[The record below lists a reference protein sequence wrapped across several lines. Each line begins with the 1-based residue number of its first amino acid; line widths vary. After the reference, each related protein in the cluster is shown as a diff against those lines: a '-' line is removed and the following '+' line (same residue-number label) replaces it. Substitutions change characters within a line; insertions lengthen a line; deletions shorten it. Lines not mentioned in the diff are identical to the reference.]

1 MVSQMAHQRAGVDIG
16 EHRNP
21 ELFEIFFRDLLR
33 APVGAYAGK
42 LAYDQAFDIR
52 PRSLVVFGIRS
63 VVTDFRIGENDDLA
77 SVGRVGENFL
87 IAGDGS
93 IKNYFAVTFAFGSVA
108 FAAEDSAIFQRKDSL
123 HSRSN
128 EWILEIL
135 AGKPDSA
142 KEICAIC
149 VS

>member
-1 MVSQMAHQRAGVDIG
+1 MTHQRACINIA

-21 ELFEIFFRDLLR
+21 ELLEIFFRDLLR
-33 APVGAYAGK
+33 APVGADPGK
-42 LAYDQAFDIR
+42 LAHNQTLDVG
-52 PRSLVVFGIRS
+52 PRGFVVFRVRA
-63 VVTDFRIGENDDLA
+63 VVTDFRVGENDDLA
-77 SVGRVGENFL
+77 SVGRIGENFL
-87 IAGDGS
+87 IAGDGR

-123 HSRSN
+123 HSRSK

-135 AGKPDSA
+135 AGKLDSA